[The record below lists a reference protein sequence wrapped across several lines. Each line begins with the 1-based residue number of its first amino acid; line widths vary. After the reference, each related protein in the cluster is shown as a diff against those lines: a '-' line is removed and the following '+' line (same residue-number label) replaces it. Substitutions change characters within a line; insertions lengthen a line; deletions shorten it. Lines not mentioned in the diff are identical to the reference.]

1 MSSNPAK
8 KLREM
13 VLVDDRSL
21 RRLDATNSLFKYL
34 GALFNHR
41 HFLVADA
48 RARSFS
54 SGRNTFLGRSW
65 LFLDP
70 LFQVAIYSVV
80 FGLVMQTDKG
90 VENFV
95 GFLAVGVTVFQAI
108 TRGYNSGSGV
118 IQKSR
123 ALITSFHFPRIVVVM
138 SRCLETW
145 LNCSIP
151 ILVGIVCAIVFQKC
165 DHIGWQLI
173 LVVPLY
179 LLILGFSFG
188 LACIFARLTAF
199 IPDFKSLINVCT
211 RGLFFVSGIFYSVD
225 RFSGESVLLRVMTL
239 NPVYQFLSAFRTI
252 VLYGELPSLD
262 SVLYLVI
269 WTISLVGV
277 GFVFFWR
284 AEERYAY
291 VK

>member
-1 MSSNPAK
+1 MSSKPARK
-8 KLREM
+8 PRET
-13 VLVDDRSL
+13 VLVNDSSL
-21 RRLDATNSLFKYL
+21 RRLDATGSFLDYLREIFK
-34 GALFNHR
+34 HR
-41 HFLVADA
+41 HFMIADA
-48 RARSFS
+48 KARAFS
-54 SGRNTFLGRSW
+54 SGRNTFLGRAW

-80 FGLVMQTDKG
+80 FGVIMQTDKG
-90 VENFV
+90 MDNFV

-123 ALITSFHFPRIVVVM
+123 ALITSFQFPRILVVL
-138 SRCLETW
+138 SRCIESW

-151 ILVGIVCAIVFQKC
+151 IVVGIVCAFVFQRGEFV
-165 DHIGWQLI
+165 GWQLI
-173 LVVPLY
+173 LIIPLY
-179 LLILGFSFG
+179 LLLLGFTLG

-199 IPDFKSLINVCT
+199 IPDFKSIINLCT

-225 RFSGESVLLRVMTL
+225 RFEDGSLLLKIMNF
-239 NPVYQFLSAFRTI
+239 NPIYQFLSAFRSL
-252 VLYGELPSLD
+252 VLYGELPSLEAL
-262 SVLYLVI
+262 LYIAI
-269 WTISLVGV
+269 WTIALLGV
-277 GFVFFWR
+277 GFVFFKK